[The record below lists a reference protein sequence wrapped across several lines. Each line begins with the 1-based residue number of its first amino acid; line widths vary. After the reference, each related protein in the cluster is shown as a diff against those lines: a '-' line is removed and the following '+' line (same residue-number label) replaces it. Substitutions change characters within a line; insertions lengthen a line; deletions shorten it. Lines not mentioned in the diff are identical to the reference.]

1 MPLTRLWIIALLA
14 FLPVGS
20 VVFSQETEDEATRCI
35 QRNLPKKTS
44 VQTVRFE
51 TRDRLGAETTTRAK
65 VLGKVFEDG
74 SRRMVTRFYEP
85 RDLRGCALLVIEK
98 PARND
103 IFLYTPELRKTKR
116 VTARAAG
123 NSLFGTDFS
132 YEDFE
137 RLQGLQSG
145 SKTTRLPDSTLN
157 DQTVYVLETRPEQA
171 DESAYEKILAFIDPN
186 TCVALKTES
195 FEAGDQLRKVLTVD
209 QEKISKRGD
218 IWVAEEVLMRD
229 VRDETETLLVVEE
242 ILLDEPLPNKRF
254 RQAELDRKRD

>member
-1 MPLTRLWIIALLA
+1 MPPTKHWIIALLA
-14 FLPVGS
+14 FLLVSP
-20 VVFSQETEDEATRCI
+20 VVFSQETEDEATLCI
-35 QRNLPKKTS
+35 QKNLPKKTS

-65 VLGKVFEDG
+65 VLGKVFDDG

-85 RDLRGCALLVIEK
+85 RDMRGCALLVIEQTG
-98 PARND
+98 RND
-103 IFLYTPELRKTKR
+103 IFLYTPELRRTKR

-145 SKTTRLPDSTLN
+145 SKTTRQPDSTVN
-157 DQTVYVLETRPEQA
+157 DRTVYVLETRPEQE
-171 DESAYEKILAFIDPN
+171 DESVYQRIVAFIDPN
-186 TCVALKTES
+186 TCIALKTES
-195 FEAGDQLRKVLTVD
+195 FEAGKQLRKVLTV
-209 QEKISKRGD
+209 EPGKIVKRGD
-218 IWVAEEVLMRD
+218 IWVAEELLMRD
-229 VRDETETLLVVEE
+229 IRDQTETRLVVEE
-242 ILLDEPLPNKRF
+242 IILDEPLSDKRF